1 MGFIYKITNTK
12 NNKLYIGITKEPNPK
27 DRWMGHIYSIRGGT
41 GCPLLMKAFNKYGE
55 EAFKFEVIII
65 CFDEDLNIYE
75 KEYIKKYNSLAP
87 NGYNAH
93 EGGEFGGNFL
103 GKKHTEATKRIMS
116 IKSKEY
122 NNRPDVKERH
132 RQLAIELNRRIKA
145 GEISGSSKSIKWQ
158 EYIKNRT
165 SLSINTKNKIRE
177 GVKKYFENNKE
188 NHSNIMTKIIGKK
201 ISQYTKDD
209 TLVASFDSIVLA
221 SKHTNIG
228 RRSIQANVAG
238 RSKSAGGFI
247 WKYDNK

>member
-1 MGFIYKITNTK
+1 MGFIYKISNTK

-41 GCPLLMKAFNKYGE
+41 VCPLLMRAFRKYGE
-55 EAFKFEVIII
+55 ESFKFEVMII

-75 KEYIKKYNSLAP
+75 KDYIKKYNSLAP

-103 GKKHTEATKRIMS
+103 GKKHTEEAKRKMS

-145 GEISGSSKSIKWQ
+145 GEIVGSSKSEKWQ

-165 SLSINTKNKIRE
+165 SLSIDTKNKIRE

-188 NHSNIMTKIIGKK
+188 KQSKIMTKAIGKK
-201 ISQYTKDD
+201 ISQYTKENKQ
-209 TLVASFDSIVLA
+209 VASFDSIILA
-221 SKHTNIG
+221 SRHTNIG
-228 RRSIQANVAG
+228 YASIQANAAG